1 MLDPSRGRRVCNLG
15 FVFGWF
21 CFWLVLF
28 LVVAQHFGTA
38 FKPALLHF
46 YINKYLTYNYTMN
59 TEDINLPIEKIE
71 KIKNDM
77 KCYKCKKIIYKTFG
91 SYRICQDC
99 RYELSKL
106 NKLNGR

>member
-1 MLDPSRGRRVCNLG
+1 
-15 FVFGWF
+15 
-21 CFWLVLF
+21 
-28 LVVAQHFGTA
+28 
-38 FKPALLHF
+38 
-46 YINKYLTYNYTMN
+46 MN
-59 TEDINLPIEKIE
+59 TELITEDIVLPIEKIE

-106 NKLNGR
+106 NNEKQKIKRTLIKEKKPRKYNTKEFDYKAYDGTMIKINAKSENKTCKKCLITKNY